1 MGNEMKLLMA
11 LCDALGFEVEVEEDF
26 DEKDYTVYGSDMPML
41 NILNSIPNGRTICG
55 DGPIVEVESGKAI
68 NTKLITPICSYK
80 LTRKPMQ
87 GGTGG
92 SWPRDGCP
100 QGIGS

>member
-11 LCDALGFEVEVEEDF
+11 LCDALGFEVETEINYHEIDF
-26 DEKDYTVYGSDMPML
+26 DIGVTKDEALSCLSDR
-41 NILNSIPNGRTICG
+41 ILKTKGGAYAMNDKGGYISQLESP
-55 DGPIVEVESGKAI
+55 EV
-68 NTKLITPICSYK
+68 SYK
-80 LTRKPMQ
+80 LTRKPAQ